1 MNLFYYDHQV
11 VADLGPTP
19 ASMPVVSHPEL
30 SPQFYLVR
38 TDWITYVSDLP
49 PNLSLQ
55 GSEYR
60 VWYAGRLTAASWK
73 LRILVYP
80 TCSPNSLFLH
90 PPPLVPQRQYT
101 FRALRPHPATCSPS
115 FGGRRGSELAWGARR
130 HVILVGVC
138 RIKLLAGCVCAWSFS
153 HTLRP

>member
-1 MNLFYYDHQV
+1 MFVNLFYYDHQV

-60 VWYAGRLTAASWK
+60 VWLRWPSHSCFVETADSGVSDLLPEFAVSTSASSGTAETVTPSALFVLILLPALPLLGVRIGAGVGCKAPRD
-73 LRILVYP
+73 
-80 TCSPNSLFLH
+80 
-90 PPPLVPQRQYT
+90 
-101 FRALRPHPATCSPS
+101 
-115 FGGRRGSELAWGARR
+115 FGGR
-130 HVILVGVC
+130 V
-138 RIKLLAGCVCAWSFS
+138 
-153 HTLRP
+153 